1 MSLSNTGFS
10 GLDSS
15 STESIPVTYD
25 IHKIHLKVRDK
36 KSLNKTLNYLYIY
49 FITWT
54 KRKKNKKNPARS
66 VQCCYLLFQHT

>member
-25 IHKIHLKVRDK
+25 TYKIHLQ
-36 KSLNKTLNYLYIY
+36 Y
-49 FITWT
+49 
-54 KRKKNKKNPARS
+54 
-66 VQCCYLLFQHT
+66 CYLFSNKLGKFIQFMDLA